1 MLQKGGL
8 LYYATITIAISVIGH
23 NEVEV
28 IHVYADLAA
37 YLKLCTCVLS
47 YYVCT
52 MCNCFLRLSC
62 RLTAVQV
69 L

>member
-28 IHVYADLAA
+28 IHVYADSAA
-37 YLKLCTCVLS
+37 YLKLCTCVLCV
-47 YYVCT
+47 YYV
-52 MCNCFLRLSC
+52 
-62 RLTAVQV
+62 
-69 L
+69 